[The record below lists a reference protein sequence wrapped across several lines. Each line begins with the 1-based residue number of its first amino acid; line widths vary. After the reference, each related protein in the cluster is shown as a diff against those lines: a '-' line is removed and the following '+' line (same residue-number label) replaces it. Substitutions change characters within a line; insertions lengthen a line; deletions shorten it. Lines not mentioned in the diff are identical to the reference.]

1 MKMKKRNTRLVMA
14 AGVAVVSAL
23 MLAAVP
29 GLAGASGPNARDPYL
44 AADTHLNNPATIGGG
59 GSSFAAPLENA
70 AQALYQAR
78 TANASL
84 NGYQSIGSGAG
95 EADLIKKLVDFGG
108 TDVPLMQSDIK
119 KDQPSGSNYQ
129 LSQFLQIPVG
139 LGGEAMVYNIP
150 GFGGGTHLV
159 LSAGVIAQIYEGKI
173 THWNNSQI
181 KALNKSV
188 KLPSNKIVVVARADS
203 SGTTYI
209 FTDFLHIAAPK
220 VWKSAPSKTPPTLP
234 VGGLAGPQNAGVA
247 SDVENTPYSIGY
259 VEYSYVL
266 LNPSLLKGVA
276 AVVNRAGKAV
286 LPTQAGI
293 ALAAAAR
300 PHVSSTIFAIVFEGG
315 KKTYPIAGYT
325 WAVIWQ
331 KCQSNNNE
339 CTLLVKYLDWL
350 SHSGTS
356 NGAIAGQDVAALQGY
371 VSLPPAIQALARST
385 LLEARGTNGKVL
397 LTTNGG

>member
-1 MKMKKRNTRLVMA
+1 MTT
-14 AGVAVVSAL
+14 GVVVISAL
-23 MLAAVP
+23 LLAAVP

-44 AADTHLNNPATIGGG
+44 SADTRLNNSATIGGG

-78 TANASL
+78 TANATL

-108 TDVPLMQSDIK
+108 SDVPLMQSDIN

-129 LSQFLQIPVG
+129 LSQFLQIPLG
-139 LGGEAMVYNIP
+139 LGGEAIVDHIP
-150 GFGGGTHLV
+150 GLGGGRHLV
-159 LSAGVIAQIYEGKI
+159 LTASVIASIYEGKI

-181 KALNKSV
+181 RGLNPKV
-188 KLPSNKIVVVARADS
+188 KLPTNKIVVVARADS

-209 FTDFLHIAAPK
+209 FTDFLHIAAPS
-220 VWKSAPSKTPPTLP
+220 VWKSGPSKTPPTLP
-234 VGGLAGPQNAGVA
+234 AGGLAGPQNAGVA
-247 SDVENTPYSIGY
+247 SDVANTPYSIGY

-266 LNPSLLKGVA
+266 LNPDLLKGVA
-276 AVVNRAGKAV
+276 AIKNRAGNAV
-286 LPTQAGI
+286 LPSLAGI

-300 PHVSSTIFAIVFEGG
+300 PHVSSTVFAIVFEGG
-315 KKTYPIAGYT
+315 KQTYPIAGYT

-350 SHSGTS
+350 SHTGSANGTVS
-356 NGAIAGQDVAALQGY
+356 GQDVARLQGY
-371 VSLPPAIQALARST
+371 VPLPQTIQNLARSS
-385 LLEARGTNGKVL
+385 LLNARGTNGKVL